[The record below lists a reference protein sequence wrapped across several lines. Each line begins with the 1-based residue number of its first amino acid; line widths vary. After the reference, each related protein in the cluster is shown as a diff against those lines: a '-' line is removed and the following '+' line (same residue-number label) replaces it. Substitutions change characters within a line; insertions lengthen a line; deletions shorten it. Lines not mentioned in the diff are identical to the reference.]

1 MRIKLLGGVVA
12 AVCLVGMPAAYAQ
25 NDDSNKGADTTCTD
39 FMAMDSA
46 DQAALIEQVQ
56 SATPDLK
63 TNGAEPSDSN
73 AGANASGGMSAES
86 NTPSSDAGNSS
97 SGDAGS
103 SSADAAAN
111 ASADSKAGA
120 TDDSN
125 VNEVVAACQED
136 SSLSVG
142 DALTR

>member
-46 DQAALIEQVQ
+46 DQATLIEQVQ

-97 SGDAGS
+97 
-103 SSADAAAN
+103 ADAAAN
-111 ASADSKAGA
+111 ASADTKAGA

>member
-1 MRIKLLGGVVA
+1 
-12 AVCLVGMPAAYAQ
+12 
-25 NDDSNKGADTTCTD
+25 
-39 FMAMDSA
+39 
-46 DQAALIEQVQ
+46 
-56 SATPDLK
+56 
-63 TNGAEPSDSN
+63 
-73 AGANASGGMSAES
+73 MSAES

-97 SGDAGS
+97 
-103 SSADAAAN
+103 ADASAN
-111 ASADSKAGA
+111 ASADTKAGA